1 MSKFQSE
8 AAAAMQQLLTSVLPQ
23 KPPLEK
29 YRERKASIAVM
40 LSTGDITAE
49 VAKSLM
55 EKLDLELLQSNLI

>member
-1 MSKFQSE
+1 
-8 AAAAMQQLLTSVLPQ
+8 MQQMLTSVLPQ
-23 KPPLEK
+23 KSPLEK

-40 LSTGDITAE
+40 RSTGDITAE